1 MAGGAGAPGSA
12 GAMHLAVPAGAL
24 PAGVAPGR
32 GRRPRAGAAPG
43 SVPLRTRFVRRAA
56 GLPDARL
63 LDRLMRGRGWIA
75 LIGLA
80 LMGVVFMQ
88 VSLLKLNTGIGRAM
102 QTAATL
108 ERQNAELRGEV
119 ALLDGGERL
128 QGRRCGDGDAH
139 AARRPGA
146 VPRRPRCR
154 SGGGRGADH
163 PAVARGPAP
172 ARPDEARSRRRRRG
186 GDRRHGAG
194 RRRRRG
200 RRCGGGLRPAVAGA
214 GRPARGQSSR
224 APCRRPQRPR
234 RLRTRTRTRHPR
246 PAPEAQAAPAPSAP
260 AQGAGGAA
268 PQAGAPAATAAP
280 ATAGGAAP
288 VAGAASVSSAPAG
301 GTAYGARGAT
311 SSSGATSA
319 AGGSPS
325 STAGGIA
332 PPGGQG

>member
-128 QGRRCGDGDAH
+128 QGVAAAMGMLMPPAGQVQYLDARDADPAG
-139 AARRPGA
+139 AAGRITPPSPVDQRPLDPMKLDPADAVVAEIAGMAPADAAGAAGAAAASGPVAGAGATGTGAEPPGA
-146 VPRRPRCR
+146 VPQ
-154 SGGGRGADH
+154 A
-163 PAVARGPAP
+163 AAP
-172 ARPDEARSRRRRRG
+172 AAAPHTHA
-186 GDRRHGAG
+186 A
-194 RRRRRG
+194 
-200 RRCGGGLRPAVAGA
+200 PA
-214 GRPARGQSSR
+214 
-224 APCRRPQRPR
+224 
-234 RLRTRTRTRHPR
+234 

-260 AQGAGGAA
+260 AQGAGGVA